1 VGASFFYDNDIFRN
15 ILLKTLFHKT
25 QLARKTSLIK
35 SKLKVMTN
43 LWCNI
48 LPILTGL
55 IGAVLGGWYI
65 YYQRTQELST
75 ELEELQSQNAS
86 LMQAHDTLTVQSDT
100 LNIAFTSLT
109 EKHRRLGAENTNLQI
124 AFAEY
129 RSETPLSVPET
140 VDNSALDSKIS
151 ALESELAAVN
161 AEYTEYRNSMESRVR
176 VAEGQLIA
184 LKGQYEKMLDSYIEQ
199 GQYIKSLK
207 GNTQTTSLHTEAF
220 RAEKRADEAR
230 ISHLEIELAEV
241 TTAYALV
248 KNEENTRNQQL
259 SEQYETML
267 GKYQQQGQQL
277 KNLAEEVS
285 EWQSHYES
293 LMLKKNNQDTLILE
307 FEEKRSHY
315 DKETALLR
323 GQVAMLRGQ
332 VSMQQKTA
340 KLLESELADW
350 NTKYAELE
358 TEKAEI
364 NATLT
369 TINSSYSTGNWE
381 LKYNDLESRYSS
393 LTRRIQ
399 DLNQSNERMEKTI
412 VELNGEI
419 LTYKR
424 RINPDDLK
432 LIEGIG
438 PKIEEL
444 LNNEGIYKYEQLA
457 TTNVDMIRAIL
468 DKAGSRF
475 RMHDPQSWAS
485 QADIADKGD
494 WVKLKE
500 FQEYLIGGRQKEQPF
515 VAVAS
520 R

>member
-1 VGASFFYDNDIFRN
+1 
-15 ILLKTLFHKT
+15 
-25 QLARKTSLIK
+25 
-35 SKLKVMTN
+35 MTN

-65 YYQRTQELST
+65 YHQRTKELSA
-75 ELEELQSQNAS
+75 ELEELQSQNAR
-86 LMQAHDTLTVQSDT
+86 LTQAHDTLTVQSDT

-129 RSETPLSVPET
+129 RSETPLSVAAT

-151 ALESELAAVN
+151 ALESELAEVH
-161 AEYTEYRNSMESRVR
+161 AEYAAYRNNMETRVR
-176 VAEGQLIA
+176 EAEGQLML

-199 GQYIKSLK
+199 GQYIKSLNRPT
-207 GNTQTTSLHTEAF
+207 NTASNHTEAF

-230 ISHLEIELAEV
+230 ISHLEVELAEV
-241 TTAYALV
+241 TNAYTDF

-259 SEQYETML
+259 SEQYETVW
-267 GKYQQQGQQL
+267 GKYLQQGQQL
-277 KNLAEEVS
+277 KNLAEEVN
-285 EWQSHYES
+285 EWQSHFES

-307 FEEKRSHY
+307 FEEKRSQY

-340 KLLESELADW
+340 KLLEGELADW

-358 TEKAEI
+358 AEKAEI
-364 NATLT
+364 NATLSS
-369 TINSSYSTGNWE
+369 INSSYSTKTGNWE

-399 DLNQSNERMEKTI
+399 DLNLSNERMENTI
-412 VELNGEI
+412 LALNTEI

-424 RINPDDLK
+424 RVNPDDLK

-457 TTNVDMIRAIL
+457 TTNVEMIRAIL
-468 DKAGSRF
+468 DKAGARF

-485 QADIADKGD
+485 QAEIADKGD

-500 FQEYLIGGRQKEQPF
+500 FQEYLIGGRHQEQPF